1 MKTNSCLKVV
11 KVYKVSL
18 KNNPRISY
26 YVDAPSKRI
35 ARWCGAALFNNEH
48 SGFKTDKDMKAEK
61 FTYEEN

>member
-1 MKTNSCLKVV
+1 MKIDSCLKVV

-18 KNNPRISY
+18 KNNPRIYY

-48 SGFKTDKDMKAEK
+48 ASFKTDKDMKVES